1 MPARTPPEVTLSLSL
16 SLSLCTEYE
25 LDALVAAGEA
35 EDSMSPFEKLDLA
48 VKESKVYTAEPIFDR
63 PMRRSFLS
71 GPVPMREPTREELLR
86 DSAKRTLAE
95 KQRREQEARLE
106 LEESRP
112 TTVDPE
118 QPVRRADQRPSY
130 LLEQPGPRPVE
141 QLVQRKLDILLST
154 ETPPEDRACIAAK
167 QVARLE
173 SKPIPPPSIA
183 VQPIP
188 TPTGAP
194 PPMKKNNGKCA
205 EQGCSEDAYSR
216 GYCSRHYAKHRYA
229 GDFEG
234 LKAGKSEARDQQTA
248 TRKPRAAAGG
258 GQALAAWRGCSRAS
272 LSFPTTT
279 WGGAPANQASAD
291 GASWG
296 AGRVEQQ
303 RGGVA

>member
-1 MPARTPPEVTLSLSL
+1 
-16 SLSLCTEYE
+16 
-25 LDALVAAGEA
+25 
-35 EDSMSPFEKLDLA
+35 MSPFEKLDLA
-48 VKESKVYTAEPIFDR
+48 VKESKVYTAEPMFDR

-141 QLVQRKLDILLST
+141 Q
-154 ETPPEDRACIAAK
+154 DRARIAAK

-183 VQPIP
+183 VQPI
-188 TPTGAP
+188 PTGAP

-234 LKAGKSEARDQQTA
+234 LKAGRPELPDVTQLPTDYVLQVVGEAQRRRDALITGL
-248 TRKPRAAAGG
+248 RALSAGG
-258 GQALAAWRGCSRAS
+258 ES
-272 LSFPTTT
+272 
-279 WGGAPANQASAD
+279 
-291 GASWG
+291 
-296 AGRVEQQ
+296 
-303 RGGVA
+303 